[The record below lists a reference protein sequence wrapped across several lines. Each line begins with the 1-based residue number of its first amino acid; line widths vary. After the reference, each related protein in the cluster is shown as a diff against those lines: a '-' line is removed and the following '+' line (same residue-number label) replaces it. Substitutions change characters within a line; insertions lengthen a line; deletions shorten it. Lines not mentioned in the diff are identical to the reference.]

1 MDISSIVFPVIS
13 LGGLGITFG
22 VLLGYASQKF
32 AIEVDPKIP
41 LVREVLPGANCGGCG
56 FAGCDACAEAMVG
69 GVAGPNACP
78 VGGAIVAEKVG
89 EILGLKVEETVKK
102 TAFVKC
108 NGTCDK
114 ATEKYKYYG
123 VMDCQSAALIP
134 GGGSKSCSFGCLGLG
149 SCVKVCE
156 FGALSVVNG
165 VAVVDEEKC
174 TSCGKC
180 LGACPKVLIN
190 IIPAEKQVRVRC
202 NSKDK
207 GKEVKDNCSVGC
219 IGCTLCVKAC
229 QFDAMKFGN
238 NLAEVDY
245 EKCTQCNACAEKCPT
260 KAIKS
265 VKETYADKTI
275 AS

>member
-1 MDISSIVFPVIS
+1 MDISSIVFPVLS

-41 LVREVLPGANCGGCG
+41 LVREALPGANCGGCG
-56 FAGCDACAEAMVG
+56 YAGCDACAEAMVNR
-69 GVAGPNACP
+69 VAAPNACP
-78 VGGAIVAEKVG
+78 VGGAAVAEKIG
-89 EILGLKVEETVKK
+89 EILGLSVGNMVRT
-102 TAFVKC
+102 TSFVKC

-114 ATEKYKYYG
+114 AVDKYKYYG
-123 VMDCQSAALIP
+123 VMDCKSAALVP
-134 GGGSKSCSFGCLGLG
+134 GGGAKACSYGCLGLED
-149 SCVKVCE
+149 CVRVCE
-156 FGALSVVNG
+156 FDAIKVVNG
-165 VAVVDEEKC
+165 VAVVDEAKC

-180 LGACPKVLIN
+180 VGACPKGLIN
-190 IIPAEKQVRVRC
+190 IIPADKQVRVRC

-229 QFDAMKFGN
+229 KFDAMKFSN

-245 EKCTQCNACAEKCPT
+245 EKCTECNACAEKCPT
-260 KAIKS
+260 KAIRGIA
-265 VKETYADKTI
+265 VKDTETTI
-275 AS
+275 VN

>member
-1 MDISSIVFPVIS
+1 MDISNILYPVLS
-13 LGGLGITFG
+13 LGGLGIAFG

-32 AIEVDPKIP
+32 SIEVDPKIP
-41 LVREVLPGANCGGCG
+41 LVREALPGANCGGCG
-56 FAGCDACAEAMVG
+56 YAGCDACAAAMVK
-69 GVAGPNACP
+69 GVAAPNSCP
-78 VGGAIVAEKVG
+78 VGGAAAAEKIG
-89 EILGLKVEETVKK
+89 KILGLKVEQTEKK

-114 ATEKYKYYG
+114 AAEKYMYNG

-134 GGGSKSCSFGCLGLG
+134 GGGSKACSYGCLGLG

-174 TSCGKC
+174 TSCGRC
-180 LGACPKVLIN
+180 VGVCPKGLIN
-190 IIPAEKQVRVRC
+190 IIPAAKQVRVRC
-202 NSKDK
+202 SSKDK
-207 GKEVKDNCSVGC
+207 GKEVKDNCAVGC

-245 EKCTQCNACAEKCPT
+245 EKCTECNACAEKCPT
-260 KAIKS
+260 KAIKGS
-265 VKETYADKTI
+265 NVKYAETA
-275 AS
+275 AAN